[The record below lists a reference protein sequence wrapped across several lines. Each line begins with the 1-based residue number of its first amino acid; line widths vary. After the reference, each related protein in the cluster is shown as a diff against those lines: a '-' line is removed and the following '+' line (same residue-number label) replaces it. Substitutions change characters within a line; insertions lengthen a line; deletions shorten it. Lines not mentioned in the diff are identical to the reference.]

1 MYKQVKALS
10 ALTAQQI
17 QNELM
22 RQNLPPETRAQIRDE
37 ALALK
42 KHRKQTRLRE
52 YKHAALWHRLV
63 APLKYELANAK
74 VGVRLKDS
82 ITEPERHLAFT
93 EYIAVME
100 KLLGGIEKIRRAADQ
115 TPSAFAKAQ
124 NFPNGGVHW
133 SDWVSFKT
141 QTRIHTLFD
150 AIPYRARAK
159 RFVPFV
165 RRMTPDLYR
174 SEQFRLWFRT
184 LNEYDLLM
192 SNLDMARDP
201 EKRERLL
208 TQQKR
213 MLFALDRI
221 GFDPKHPC
229 LPFTWHGIYDEAGWV
244 KVDENE
250 DPDLMERLYQKY
262 HDIYA
267 DLLAQAREERGLL
280 E

>member
-1 MYKQVKALS
+1 MKKQVESLS
-10 ALTAQQI
+10 KLKPNQI

-22 RQNLPPETRAQIRDE
+22 RQNLPPALRAQLREE

-42 KHRKQTRLRE
+42 EHRRQTRLRE
-52 YKHAALWHRLV
+52 QKHAALWHRLV

-74 VGVRLKDS
+74 VGARLKDS
-82 ITEPERHLAFT
+82 ITEPERHLAFS
-93 EYIAVME
+93 EYIAVMD
-100 KLLGGIEKIRRAADQ
+100 KLLGGMEKIKMAGNSQ
-115 TPSAFAKAQ
+115 TPTAFAKAQ
-124 NFPNGGVHW
+124 NYPNGGVHW
-133 SDWVSFKT
+133 SDWVSQKT

-174 SEQFRLWFRT
+174 AEQFRLWFRT

-208 TQQKR
+208 AQQKR

-221 GFDPKHPC
+221 DFDSKHPC
-229 LPFTWHGIYDEAGWV
+229 LPFTWHGVYTEDEWV
-244 KVDENE
+244 RVDENE
-250 DPDLMERLYQKY
+250 DPALMERLYQTY
-262 HDIYA
+262 HDTYA
-267 DLLAQAREERGLL
+267 DLLAQAREEKGL
-280 E
+280 